1 MLFSKT
7 GISFGALGLSLMIFL
22 GLSCHGLSPGGQ
34 RRVNLATD
42 LDEIETRLRAT
53 VAFLDPETERIFC
66 SGFFVSPRQIIS
78 AAHCFEPT
86 ATLTLPTGEVIQIPT
101 GVDPTGETAHF
112 ITYGDLDMV
121 TNRLLQPPKRAT
133 IVHFHRGDDL
143 VILNLETPL
152 EDSRSVLRF
161 ADTRPRVGS
170 QAYGIGHPY
179 RLAWSF
185 ESGIISRVIQNPT
198 NQNVLLLQ
206 ASVPVAGGNSGGP
219 LLDSEG
225 NIIGMALAYI
235 DRLPH
240 LSIFISAEQ
249 IQAQM
254 RMHWARQIVMAYEQ
268 RAQQQAAQ

>member
-1 MLFSKT
+1 MLLFNKGVSL
-7 GISFGALGLSLMIFL
+7 GALGLFLMIFF
-22 GLSCHGLSPGGQ
+22 GLSCHGLQSGDH
-34 RRVNLATD
+34 RSVNLATD
-42 LDEIETRLRAT
+42 LDEIESRLRAT

-78 AAHCFEPT
+78 AAHCFEPS
-86 ATLTLPTGEVIQIPT
+86 ATLTLPDGDTIQIPT

-112 ITYGDLDMV
+112 INYGDLDMT

-143 VILNLETPL
+143 VILDLETPL
-152 EDSRSVLRF
+152 EDSRDVFRF
-161 ADTRPRVGS
+161 AETQPRVGS

-185 ESGIISRVIQNPT
+185 ENGIISRIVRSPGSGRI
-198 NQNVLLLQ
+198 LLLQ

-225 NIIGMALAYI
+225 NVIGMALAYI

-249 IQAQM
+249 IQSQI
-254 RMHWARQIVMAYEQ
+254 RVHWARQVIMAYEERQ
-268 RAQQQAAQ
+268 RQTNP